1 MSFNDNASL
10 DTSRM
15 GGGGGGGGRGPVV
28 AGGGLLGLI
37 VLVLSLFFGGG
48 LPGGDDPS
56 APGQGGQAQGGNDFE
71 HCRTGADAN
80 KYDDC
85 RMVGGE
91 NSLNGYWKSQPDLAR
106 DLEQAG
112 AQFRGPA
119 KTVIYSGVT
128 QSRCGT
134 ASNQI
139 GPFYCP
145 LDESI
150 FIDPDFFQTMEQQL
164 GAENKPLAQLYVLA
178 HEYGH
183 HIQNLYGILEESQKD
198 PKGPDSGAV
207 RVELMADCMA
217 GMWVRHASQTTD
229 KDGNALLKEPSEQEI
244 RDALSAAKSVGDDTI
259 QRRPG
264 GGVNPDQWTH
274 GSSRARQTWFLKG
287 YQGQSLNECDTFEV
301 RDPENV

>member
-37 VLVLSLFFGGG
+37 VLILSLFFGGG
-48 LPGGDDPS
+48 LPGGEDPS
-56 APGQGGQAQGGNDFE
+56 GQQGQGQQQGGNDFE
-71 HCRTGADAN
+71 HCKTGADAN
-80 KYDDC
+80 TYDDC

-91 NSLNGYWKSQPDLAR
+91 NSLNEYWKNQPDLQR
-106 DLEQAG
+106 DLQRAN
-112 AQFRGPA
+112 AQFRGPQ
-119 KTVIYSGVT
+119 KTVVYSGVT

-150 FIDPDFFQTMEQQL
+150 FIDPDFFQVMEQQL

-198 PKGPDSGAV
+198 PKGADSGAV

-217 GMWVRHASQTTD
+217 GMWVRHASETKD
-229 KDGNALLKEPSEQEI
+229 KDGVALLKQPTEQEI

-259 QRRPG
+259 QQRSG

-274 GSSRARQTWFLKG
+274 GSSRARQAWFLKG
-287 YQGQSLNECDTFEV
+287 YQGQSLNQCDTFEV
-301 RDPENV
+301 QNPENV